1 MAVRHL
7 KIAKFAPR
15 QPKGR
20 GAQFVHAAL
29 RAQILRMELRPGAK
43 LDEAGLVK
51 AFGVSRTPVREA
63 LIRLASERL
72 VFLLPNRG
80 AQVAPLDLVETAQ
93 YFEAFDLTQRVVNH
107 WAALR
112 RTEAD
117 LSAIRRARDAFD
129 RAVQNEDPEGIVGSN
144 FDLHLAI
151 AVAARNTHF
160 EATLRRLLEHGMRL
174 CWLWYTDFSQD
185 LVRRDMIKSCA
196 EHHEIVQAIESQD
209 AHRAD
214 ALGHLHTESFR
225 ERLKEHL
232 DENLAPQI
240 RVATG

>member
-1 MAVRHL
+1 MTARQV
-7 KIAKFAPR
+7 KIANFPAR

-29 RAQILRMELRPGAK
+29 RDRILRMELRPGAK

-51 AFGVSRTPVREA
+51 TFGVSRTPVREA

-72 VFLLPNRG
+72 VFLLPNHG
-80 AQVAPLDLVETAQ
+80 AQVAPLDLLETAQ

-112 RTEAD
+112 RTESD
-117 LSAIRRARDAFD
+117 LDAIQRGRDAFD
-129 RAVQNEDPEGIVGSN
+129 RAVERKNPHGIVLSN
-144 FDLHLAI
+144 FDLHMAI

-185 LVRRDMIKSCA
+185 LVQRDMMKSCA
-196 EHHEIVQAIESQD
+196 EHHEIVEAIKAQD
-209 AHRAD
+209 AQRAD

-232 DENLAPQI
+232 AGNLAPQI
-240 RVATG
+240 KLAGG